1 MEHRW
6 GHRREID
13 KGVRLKL
20 CDGRTGFGRLRN
32 LSVTG
37 AWITTE
43 LPGRPLSVV
52 EVGFTRADG
61 NRRVLA
67 HESGM
72 IVRIAWHGLAVE
84 WFEFAP
90 AGVLALLALPP
101 PRLVTGRAVVPG
113 RVGK

>member
-37 AWITTE
+37 AWITTD
-43 LPGRPLSVV
+43 LPGRLLSVV
-52 EVGFTRADG
+52 EIGFTRSEE
-61 NRRVLA
+61 NRRVLT
-67 HESGM
+67 HESGR

-84 WFEFAP
+84 WVEFAP
-90 AGVLALLALPP
+90 AGVLALLAMPA
-101 PRLVTGRAVVPG
+101 PRQVPERSG
-113 RVGK
+113 DAWTNSR